1 MPMLKMVGRGN
12 NNNNHTIIAVNP
24 RNYQIIMIST
34 TEPEVLAEEE
44 IGNDG
49 QKRNDDL
56 LPPLTLEIIP
66 EIIENENESL
76 ATTNV
81 EDGLL
86 PHQRDIRQNQP
97 NTKRICEDR
106 QIVTPCPKNS
116 FAP

>member
-1 MPMLKMVGRGN
+1 MLMLRMVGRGHN
-12 NNNNHTIIAVNP
+12 NIAVNP
-24 RNYQIIMIST
+24 RNNEIIMINT

-49 QKRNDDL
+49 QRRNDDL
-56 LPPLTLEIIP
+56 LPPPTPEIIP
-66 EIIENENESL
+66 EIIESENENESPTTT
-76 ATTNV
+76 TTNV
-81 EDGLL
+81 EDGPR

-106 QIVTPCPKNS
+106 RIVTPCPKNS